1 MNPKKDLNPDKNAL
15 SMNDNN
21 FERSPYLELHSND
34 AIRWNIWSDEVIK
47 KAKQEDKPLFISIGY
62 YSCHWCHVEQKI
74 AFNDKEIADLVNEKF
89 IPVIVDREER
99 PDIDDFYMRASQ
111 IINGSGGWPLNVIAM
126 PDGRPFFVST
136 FLYPRES
143 ENQPGLLEILRS
155 ISKIWNEERGR
166 VLETSDEILSLI
178 ANKSKS
184 VDGKI
189 SFQEINEMIGSIYDR
204 RFGGF
209 GSSPKFP
216 NFNYLQFLMIYD
228 QYSKNHSNRTKV
240 EKTLRAIIN
249 GGIYD
254 QVGSGIHRYS
264 TDEKWEIPHF
274 EKMLYDQGMLLDSLV
289 LFTETYNEPL
299 FMNIARDIIDFLI
312 RDMNINGLFLSAIDS
327 DFKGEEGL
335 YYLWDM
341 REISEILN
349 ENEIV
354 YLRNFFDFSVK
365 YNGKII
371 IRKRDVN
378 PSKEDQEKIRDIIM
392 KLRMV
397 RERRGEIRKDDKII
411 LSWNCLTL
419 RAMIHYSYLD
429 PSYISFLEKA
439 IKRIEEKFVNG
450 GDVLRTIRKDEKGVK
465 GQLEDYAYLSDL
477 YLEMYVLTIDESYLN
492 KAIKIVNS
500 IKEKFYDP
508 IKGIFYNT
516 QKEWDINLVRTEIEY
531 DTIFPSGK
539 SLLYYVLNKLYILTG
554 IEEMM
559 GLSLSI
565 ENNARDSIS
574 RNPIAFIS
582 LITFMMASESIYK
595 VEIEE
600 RDVTK
605 FKEYRN
611 GITKKDHFLPKIGD
625 GLNLCNRNSC
635 LNNFRNIEELVEY
648 IKKLSI

>member
-1 MNPKKDLNPDKNAL
+1 MSD
-15 SMNDNN
+15 ND
-21 FERSPYLELHSND
+21 FKRSPYLELHKND
-34 AIRWNIWSDEVIK
+34 AIKWNIWDNEIIK
-47 KAKQEDKPLFISIGY
+47 RAKQEDKPLFISIGY
-62 YSCHWCHVEQKI
+62 YSCHWCHIEQEL
-74 AFNDKEIADLVNEKF
+74 AFNDKEIARIINEKF
-89 IPVIVDREER
+89 VPIIVDREER

-143 ENQPGLLEILRS
+143 GDQPGLLEILSS
-155 ISKIWNEERGR
+155 IYKIWNEERGR

-178 ANKSKS
+178 ARKSKS
-184 VDGKI
+184 VKGKI

-204 RFGGF
+204 KFGGF

-228 QYSKNHSNRTKV
+228 HYSKKNSNRSKV
-240 EKTLRAIIN
+240 EKTIRAIIN

-254 QVGSGIHRYS
+254 QIGSGIHRYS

-274 EKMLYDQGMLLDSLV
+274 EKMLYDQGMLLETLV
-289 LFTETYNEPL
+289 LFTDTYGDPL
-299 FMNIARDIIDFLI
+299 FMNIAKDIVDFLI
-312 RDMNINGLFLSAIDS
+312 RDMNIKGLFLSAIDS
-327 DFKGEEGL
+327 DFNGEEGL

-349 ENEIV
+349 ENEITF
-354 YLRNFFDFSVK
+354 LRDFFDFSVK

-371 IRKRDVN
+371 IRRKDLN
-378 PSKEDQEKIRDIIM
+378 HSKEDEAKIRDIIM
-392 KLRMV
+392 KLRNT
-397 RERRGEIRKDDKII
+397 REKRGEIRKDDKII

-419 RAMIHYSYLD
+419 KAIIHYSYHD
-429 PSYISFLEKA
+429 PSYISFLENAVK
-439 IKRIEEKFVNG
+439 IMEEKFVNG

-477 YLEMYVLTIDESYLN
+477 FLEMYILTIDESYLN

-508 IKGIFYNT
+508 LKGCFYNT
-516 QKEWDINLVRTEIEY
+516 QKEWDIAVIRTEIEY

-539 SLLYYVLNKLYILTG
+539 SLLYYVLTKLYILTG

-559 GLSLSI
+559 ALSLSI
-565 ENNARDSIS
+565 RNDIGDSIN

-582 LITFMMASESIYK
+582 LITFMMSSERTYK
-595 VEIEE
+595 VEIGV
-600 RDVTK
+600 RDVVP
-605 FKEYRN
+605 FKENRKGIAQRN
-611 GITKKDHFLPKIGD
+611 YFLPKIGE
-625 GLNLCNRNSC
+625 GLNLCDRNSC
-635 LNNFRNIEELVEY
+635 LANFRNIEELVEY

>member
-1 MNPKKDLNPDKNAL
+1 
-15 SMNDNN
+15 MNDND
-21 FERSPYLELHSND
+21 FKRSPYLELHRND
-34 AIRWNIWSDEVIK
+34 AIKWNIWDNEIIK
-47 KAKQEDKPLFISIGY
+47 RAKQEDKPLFISIGY
-62 YSCHWCHVEQKI
+62 YSCHWCHVEQEL
-74 AFNDKEIADLVNEKF
+74 AFNDKEIAQIINEKF
-89 IPVIVDREER
+89 IPIIVDREER

-143 ENQPGLLEILRS
+143 GGQPGLLEILSS

-178 ANKSKS
+178 TSRSKS
-184 VDGKI
+184 VEGKI

-204 RFGGF
+204 KFGGF

-216 NFNYLQFLMIYD
+216 NFNYLQFLMFYD
-228 QYSKNHSNRTKV
+228 HYSKKNSNRSKV
-240 EKTLRAIIN
+240 EKTIKAIIN

-254 QVGSGIHRYS
+254 QIGSGIHRYS

-274 EKMLYDQGMLLDSLV
+274 EKMLYDQGMLIETLV
-289 LFTETYNEPL
+289 LFTDTYNDPL
-299 FMNIARDIIDFLI
+299 FMNIAKDIIDFLI
-312 RDMNINGLFLSAIDS
+312 RDMNIKGLFLSAIDS
-327 DFKGEEGL
+327 DFNGEEGL

-349 ENEIV
+349 ESEITF
-354 YLRNFFDFSVK
+354 LRNFFDFSVK

-371 IRKRDVN
+371 IRRKDVDH
-378 PSKEDQEKIRDIIM
+378 SKEDEAKIRDIIM
-392 KLRMV
+392 KLRMA
-397 RERRGEIRKDDKII
+397 RDRRGEIRKDDKLI

-419 RAMIHYSYLD
+419 KAIIHYSYYD
-429 PSYISFLEKA
+429 PSYISFLEEA
-439 IKRIEEKFVNG
+439 IKKIEEKFVNER
-450 GDVLRTIRKDEKGVK
+450 DVLRTIRRDEKGVR

-492 KAIKIVNS
+492 KAIKIVTS
-500 IKEKFYDP
+500 MKEKFYDP
-508 IKGIFYNT
+508 IKGSFYNT
-516 QKEWDINLVRTEIEY
+516 QKEWDIAFVKTGIEY

-539 SLLYYVLNKLYILTG
+539 SLLYFLLNKLYIVTG
-554 IEEMM
+554 VEEMNA
-559 GLSLSI
+559 LSLSI
-565 ENNARDSIS
+565 ENDVKDSIN

-582 LITFMMASESIYK
+582 LITFMMAIEMIYK

-600 RDVTK
+600 RDLAL
-605 FKEYRN
+605 FKENRKGIAQRN
-611 GITKKDHFLPKIGD
+611 YFLPKIGEE
-625 GLNLCNRNSC
+625 LNLCNHNSC
-635 LNNFRNIEELVEY
+635 LANFRNIEEVVDY